1 MNQEEGEDAGITK
14 GSSPLASESRSDAP
28 DMEPDNKHTK
38 LMGDRHKREV
48 SVDMLASERDGHSEE
63 NVKDSI
69 GEDGGDASANG
80 AYLTPQSGISIPTAT
95 AANAESTG
103 TVPSAAKESKPSID
117 DQIAQVLKLA
127 QDPVQEGQKG
137 YIITK
142 EWLTRVMARGT
153 QTHKNGKVSKELM
166 EGEIGPVDNTGL
178 NMITDPTS
186 AGFKDEAGDPFVPLK
201 PGLLITDD
209 FEVIPQEAWDLIVK
223 WYGLAKGSPVLTR
236 YCHNTTTSET
246 VENLQFELSPPVFT
260 VLKLPDRLNGLNQQA
275 LREKDMVPVK
285 ILASRHEGFQK
296 FLKRAKVAAG
306 IENKTKVRVWR
317 ILSSLGESPQAGML
331 TPAHSRSASPVP
343 NVAAPIV
350 PGNSLVLDL
359 PVFLSLP
366 VGSGRELIEA
376 KDETMN
382 DNYNGH
388 RTLSLIGL
396 SQDDV
401 IVLEEQIGGP
411 AGGEW
416 ASSAVSSDPS
426 RNGVPVSITRNGST
440 TVMNNLK
447 PKANTGNGRTS
458 PVSTGGIMTRGRAQ
472 KNGRAKGTVGLGN
485 LGNTCYMNSALQC
498 VRSVEELTMYFLGE
512 WLDLRGYK
520 CPLTFVQ
527 RINTRRSSIPE
538 TPFLTMERL
547 QRPMQRFFASSMER
561 ARTLHSPRGTSN
573 RSLGNTGRL
582 SPGMVNRILKSSFF
596 SCWTAFKKTSIE
608 YTRSRTLKSL
618 TQRMRW
624 SATPLRYAG

>member
-1 MNQEEGEDAGITK
+1 MNKEEGEDAGTTK

-28 DMEPDNKHTK
+28 DMEPDNKHAK
-38 LMGDRHKREV
+38 LTGDRHKREV
-48 SVDMLASERDGHSEE
+48 SVDMLASERDGHADE

-69 GEDGGDASANG
+69 GEDGGDALANG
-80 AYLTPQSGISIPTAT
+80 AYLTPQSGISIPTST
-95 AANAESTG
+95 TVNAKSSG
-103 TVPSAAKESKPSID
+103 TVPSTAKESKPSID
-117 DQIAQVLKLA
+117 DQIAQVSKLA
-127 QDPVQEGQKG
+127 QHPLQEGQKG
-137 YIITK
+137 YIISK

-153 QTHKNGKVSKELM
+153 QTHMSGKVSKELM

-178 NMITDPTS
+178 SMNTDLTS
-186 AGFKDEAGDPFVPLK
+186 TGFKDEAGEPFIPLK
-201 PGLLITDD
+201 PGLQMADD
-209 FEVIPQEAWDLIVK
+209 FEVIPQEAWDLIVR
-223 WYGLAKGSPVLTR
+223 WYGLAQGSPVLTR

-246 VENLQFELSPPVFT
+246 MENLQFELSPPVFT
-260 VLKLPDRLNGLNQQA
+260 ALKLPDRVNGLNQQA

-296 FLKRAKVAAG
+296 FLKRAKAAAG

-317 ILSSLGESPQAGML
+317 ILSSFGETPQAGML

-343 NVAAPIV
+343 NVAAPID
-350 PGNSLVLDL
+350 PGNNLVLDL
-359 PVFLSLP
+359 SVFLSLP
-366 VGSGRELIEA
+366 MGSGRELIEA

-382 DNYNGH
+382 ENYNGH
-388 RTLSLIGL
+388 RTLSLVGL
-396 SQDDV
+396 NQDDV

-416 ASSAVSSDPS
+416 ASSVANSDLS
-426 RNGVPVSITRNGST
+426 RNGVPISITRNGST
-440 TVMNNLK
+440 TMTNNLK
-447 PKANTGNGRTS
+447 PKANTGNGRIS

-512 WLDLRGYK
+512 WFDLGGGK

-538 TPFLTMERL
+538 ILFPTMERL
-547 QRPMQRFFASSMER
+547 QKPMQPFFASCMER
-561 ARTLHSPRGTSN
+561 ARTLRSPRAISN
-573 RSLGNTGRL
+573 RSLGNTGPL
-582 SPGMVNRILKSSFF
+582 FPGMVNKILRSSYF
-596 SCWTAFKKTSIE
+596 SYWTAFKKTSIE
-608 YTRSRTLKSL
+608 YTKSRILKSL
-618 TQRMRW
+618 TQQMRW
-624 SATPLRYAG
+624 STIPLRYMG